1 MSKPFRFASA
11 ASLIALAAMTAGC
24 ATSQK
29 QTVTTSGFGGKAN
42 GEVGYATRALTA
54 LTSGDLAG
62 AINYAEKAVEKTPDD
77 AGFRAL
83 LGNSYFAAGRFA
95 SAEAA
100 YKDAL
105 TIYAKQPQVILK
117 LALAEIALGKTD
129 EAVRFLNS
137 AQSLLDPADYGLAL
151 ALAGRPTDA
160 IGVLEASARLQ
171 GADARVRQNLALAF
185 ALAGDWTQART
196 VAAQDVSADKLDERL
211 QQWMQLAKPAKS
223 YDQVAALTGIT
234 PAAVDAGQPVRL
246 ALRKTET
253 RTAQAAPT
261 PRPQVAQPQP
271 AFTAAS
277 APQQIAAAEPAP
289 AFVAPPPPPP
299 PAVEQA
305 APPPPPPPP
314 AHVPEFVAAS
324 APEAVYVAPLP
335 PAKPFKAKAKAKPAP
350 VRKAAAPL
358 RSGGSK
364 AVVQLGSYRSPE
376 QVAAGWDTLTRKYPA
391 LRSYLPMRARFDSPK
406 GTFWRLSIQGF
417 GSQREAQ
424 ARCEALRSRGGAC
437 FVRAVAG
444 DAPVRL
450 ASR

>member
-11 ASLIALAAMTAGC
+11 ASFIVLATMMAGC

-42 GEVGYATRALTA
+42 GEIGYATRALTA
-54 LTSGDLAG
+54 LSSGDVG
-62 AINYAEKAVEKTPDD
+62 TAINYAEKAVEKTPDD

-100 YKDAL
+100 YKDSL
-105 TIYAKQPQVILK
+105 TIYAQQPQVILK

-129 EAVRFLNS
+129 QAVRFLNS
-137 AQSLLDPADYGLAL
+137 AQSMLDPADYGLAL

-160 IGVLEASARLQ
+160 IAVLEASARLQ

-196 VAAQDVSADKLDERL
+196 VAAQDVTADKLDERI
-211 QQWMQLAKPAKS
+211 QQWMQLANPAKS
-223 YDQVAALTGIT
+223 HDQVAALTGIT

-246 ALRKTET
+246 ALRKAEIG
-253 RTAQAAPT
+253 TAQAAPA
-261 PRPQVAQPQP
+261 PKPPVAQPEP

-277 APQQIAAAEPAP
+277 APQQVAAVEPAP
-289 AFVAPPPPPP
+289 AFVVPAPPPPRV
-299 PAVEQA
+299 VEQA
-305 APPPPPPPP
+305 APPPPP
-314 AHVPEFVAAS
+314 AYVPEFVAAS

-335 PAKPFKAKAKAKPAP
+335 PAKPVRGKAKPAP
-350 VRKAAAPL
+350 VRKAGAAL

-364 AVVQLGSYRSPE
+364 TVVQLGSYRSPE
-376 QVAAGWDTLTRKYPA
+376 QVAAGWETLTRRYPA
-391 LRSYLPMRARFDSPK
+391 LRTYLPMRARFDSPK

-424 ARCEALRSRGGAC
+424 ARCQVLRSRGGAC
-437 FVRAVAG
+437 FVRSVAG
-444 DAPVRL
+444 DAPVRI